1 MKVIRSLTLN
11 LSPLFVTAIV
21 LSKSEDVNATDFVLD
36 SSLSFIYPNPSCIE
50 VTISMP
56 DEIRTPFN
64 IELID
69 GYGRVISNNHYKN
82 NENSKKSET
91 INLRDILPGIYW
103 VRIVSDKILK
113 TQKLIVY

>member
-1 MKVIRSLTLN
+1 MHDTISID
-11 LSPLFVTAIV
+11 LSPLSVTAIV
-21 LSKSEDVNATDFVLD
+21 LKKSENTNLNVY
-36 SSLSFIYPNPSCIE
+36 SLNSGVDLYPNPANTE

-56 DEIRTPFN
+56 DELSTSFN